1 LTFFTEPLESNL
13 SHLTGDL
20 PLLKLQKI
28 LIQGFKSFADKTE
41 LVFDGM
47 GVVTIVG
54 PNGCGKSNISDAI
67 AWVLG
72 EQSAK
77 SLRGG
82 RMEDVIFNGTRT
94 RLPLGLAEVTLTLV
108 DPETLKETGSP
119 VSDTAPENGNEQNA
133 QEASDSENLEE
144 MSAPIQVP
152 DGSAPS
158 PGVAI
163 AVRKKKRAKFQHK
176 PGELVVSRRLYRS
189 GDSEYMINGRQVRL
203 RDVQDIFMGTGL
215 GPDSYAIIE
224 QGRVGLILSSK
235 PSDRRSII
243 EEAAAITKFKSK
255 RKLAESKLEQARQN
269 LLRVNDITEEVSK
282 QLGSLKRQAAKARRY
297 RELRERMREI
307 AQILFYARA
316 LALNAS
322 MEQTEQQLTQL
333 TDDYQQKRWRL
344 EEGET
349 LYHRRNSELFNL
361 EEQLK
366 QLRQQLS
373 ELSLEME
380 RARQRVQFQNEQ
392 LRELDSRS
400 AENAIENDR
409 LEQQGRLFTEEIR
422 EKNELLQ
429 QITESF
435 VQMNT
440 RHEAEDARH
449 QALQQRVLE
458 MELARDDLRSELL
471 NCVGKAATLQ
481 NQLLQLDDL
490 DDRLKQTQTRL
501 AAERIEAITAQEQLM
516 QAQHSAERQQQEEER
531 QLSDLRERIA
541 SLSETLSALKE
552 EDAQSHKELLELK
565 ERHSSN
571 AHRLDSLQELATHHA
586 YSTEA
591 VRLLLSVAVESRE
604 GGFRTPGILADLIE
618 VEPAYETLV
627 EAFLRQELE
636 YVLVEAAST
645 AFEGIALLNK
655 TETGRSTFLVAANGL
670 ALATDNTEEVLTSL
684 MAQDPSLIPLR
695 NVLKI
700 PPDYEA
706 AARDALPQLDRTL
719 ITSSADRAQELAQ
732 QHPRLVFLSSDG
744 TVLQGRLISGG
755 GKASG
760 GHLSL
765 KREIRQLERNT
776 KTAYG
781 EIKSIEERIERLS
794 GSLQA
799 KESELSAVRIKNQD
813 LEKLLVGSELLG
825 KQIQNDVGRARQ
837 SQAQAD
843 LELRKIE
850 DEKRHNQ
857 TKRLQHQEEIAA
869 AEGRKAEIEHRIS
882 ADQEELRLIKEN
894 ALQDARKLSELRSE
908 LAAFRERKLAAEA
921 ELNRLTASLQD
932 CQERVSRLD
941 SQKNVWAE
949 QKKSIDESI
958 RQVEEVSFS
967 QAVRKASLEA
977 EIRSHENS
985 LAETRSTQLGLEEEL
1000 KLHRGELEEVQNRRM
1015 TLEIDRARLG
1025 SDFSHLQE
1033 TCSKEL
1039 GLRLDEIHLEV
1050 PPQFGDQELL
1060 QLDTDYLELTNK
1072 IDAMGPV
1079 NMMALEE
1086 HQECEERFQFLSTQ
1100 RKDLLD
1106 SIEDTSAAIKEIDE
1120 VCREQFREAFIAI
1133 NSHFQECFTA
1143 LFGGGHGEMK
1153 LLEEQDELE
1162 SGIEIIA
1169 QPPGKRLQNVLLLS
1183 GGEKALTAIALLL
1196 AIFKFQPSPFCV
1208 LDEVD
1213 APLDEVNNGRYSQ
1226 MIKSMSLGTQ
1236 FILITHSKKTM
1247 EIADTLYGVTMQ
1259 EPGISKLVSVQF
1271 Q

>member
-1 LTFFTEPLESNL
+1 M
-13 SHLTGDL
+13 
-20 PLLKLQKI
+20 LKLQRI

-41 LVFDGM
+41 LVFEGM
-47 GVVTIVG
+47 GVATIVG

-82 RMEDVIFNGTRT
+82 RMEDVIFNGTRA

-119 VSDTAPENGNEQNA
+119 AFNASPENSNEPNA
-133 QEASDSENLEE
+133 QDTGDSENPAETRTPLDVQE
-144 MSAPIQVP
+144 SAVP
-152 DGSAPS
+152 SSAA
-158 PGVAI
+158 AI
-163 AVRKKKRAKFQHK
+163 AVRKKKRPKFQHK

-243 EEAAAITKFKSK
+243 EEAAGITKFKSK

-282 QLGSLKRQAAKARRY
+282 QLGSLKRQASKARRY
-297 RELRERMREI
+297 GELREQMRELVRN
-307 AQILFYARA
+307 LFYFRA

-322 MEQTEQQLTQL
+322 TEQTERQLTQL
-333 TDDYQQKRWRL
+333 THNYQQKRGQL
-344 EEGET
+344 EECES
-349 LYHRRNSELFNL
+349 HHDSRNNQIFDL
-361 EEQLK
+361 EEQVK
-366 QLRQQLS
+366 QLREQLS
-373 ELSLEME
+373 ELSLEIE
-380 RARQRVQFQNEQ
+380 RGRQRVQFQKEQ
-392 LRELDSRS
+392 LEELDSRS
-400 AENAIENDR
+400 VENALEIER
-409 LEQQGRLFTEEIR
+409 LVQQVRSFTLEIGA
-422 EKNELLQ
+422 KNELLR
-429 QITESF
+429 QITENF
-435 VQMNT
+435 VQMNA

-449 QALQQRVLE
+449 QTLQQRVLE
-458 MELARDDLRSELL
+458 MESSGDELRTELL

-490 DDRLKQTQTRL
+490 DERLTQAQTRL
-501 AAERIEAITAQEQLM
+501 IEERTRAIEVQEQL
-516 QAQHSAERQQQEEER
+516 QRAQHSAERQRREQEA
-531 QLSDLRERIA
+531 QLSELSQKLA

-552 EDAQSHKELLELK
+552 EDTQTRKKLQELK

-571 AHRLDSLQELATHHA
+571 THRLDSLQELATHHA

-604 GGFRTPGILADLIE
+604 DGFRTPGILADLIE

-627 EAFLRQELE
+627 EAFLKQELE
-636 YVLVEAAST
+636 YVLVEST
-645 AFEGIALLNK
+645 SSAFEGIALLNK
-655 TETGRSTFLVAANGL
+655 TEAGRSTFLLTANGL
-670 ALATDNTEEVLTSL
+670 ASAVDSEAAATSL
-684 MAQDPSLIPLR
+684 IAQHPSLIPLR
-695 NVLKI
+695 NVLRI
-700 PPDYEA
+700 PAEYEA
-706 AARDALPQLDRTL
+706 AARAALPQLDRTL
-719 ITSSADRAQELAQ
+719 IAATTDQAQELARHYPQ
-732 QHPRLVFLSSDG
+732 LIFLNSDG

-776 KTAYG
+776 KMTQG
-781 EIKSIEERIERLS
+781 ETKSLEERIEILS
-794 GSLQA
+794 ASLQT
-799 KESELSAVRIKNQD
+799 KESELHAVRTEAQE
-813 LEKLLVGSELLG
+813 LEKSMVGSELLG
-825 KQIQNDVGRARQ
+825 KQILNDLNRTRESQLRAE
-837 SQAQAD
+837 
-843 LELRKIE
+843 LELQRFD
-850 DEKRHNQ
+850 DEMRRNQ
-857 TKRLQHQEEIAA
+857 TKRVQHQQEIAA
-869 AEGRKAEIEHRIS
+869 AEGRKAEIESRIS
-882 ADQEELRLIKEN
+882 AEMEDLRLLKEN
-894 ALQDARKLSELRSE
+894 TLQDARKLSELRSE
-908 LAAFRERKLAAEA
+908 LAAFRERKLGAEA
-921 ELNRLTASLQD
+921 ELNRLTGSLRD
-932 CQERVSRLD
+932 CQERVSRLE
-941 SQKNVWAE
+941 SQKNAWAE
-949 QKKSIDESI
+949 QTKSIQESI
-958 RQVEEVSFS
+958 RQVEEVLFS

-977 EIRSHENS
+977 EIRSQENGLVES
-985 LAETRSTQLGLEEEL
+985 RSTQLALEEEL
-1000 KLHRGELEEVQNRRM
+1000 KLHRGELEDIQNRRM
-1015 TLEIDRARLG
+1015 ELEIDRAKLR

-1033 TCSKEL
+1033 TCAKEL

-1050 PPQFGDQELL
+1050 PLQFGDQELL
-1060 QLDTDYLELTNK
+1060 QLDAEYVELKNK

-1086 HQECEERFQFLSTQ
+1086 HQECEQRFQFLSTQ

-1106 SIEDTSAAIKEIDE
+1106 SIQDTSAAIAEIDQ

-1133 NSHFQECFTA
+1133 NSHFQECFTT

-1196 AIFKFQPSPFCV
+1196 AIFRFQPSPFCV

-1226 MIKSMSLGTQ
+1226 VIKSMSLGTQ

-1247 EIADTLYGVTMQ
+1247 EIADTFYGVTMQ

>member
-1 LTFFTEPLESNL
+1 M
-13 SHLTGDL
+13 
-20 PLLKLQKI
+20 LKLQKI

-41 LVFDGM
+41 LVFEGM
-47 GVVTIVG
+47 GVAMIVG

-108 DPETLKETGSP
+108 DPETLKEASLP
-119 VSDTAPENGNEQNA
+119 ALDTAPENGNEQNA
-133 QEASDSENLEE
+133 QETGDSDSPEE
-144 MSAPIQVP
+144 MTAPIQVQE
-152 DGSAPS
+152 GLAPS
-158 PGVAI
+158 PGAAI
-163 AVRKKKRAKFQHK
+163 AVRKKKRPKFQHK

-189 GDSEYMINGRQVRL
+189 GDSEYIINGRQVRL

-297 RELRERMREI
+297 RELRERMREL
-307 AQILFYARA
+307 ARDLFHARA

-333 TDDYQQKRWRL
+333 TDEHQQKRRQL
-344 EEGET
+344 EERET
-349 LYHRRNSELFNL
+349 LYHQGNTQIFNL

-366 QLRQQLS
+366 QLREQLS
-373 ELSLEME
+373 ELNLEIE
-380 RARQRVQFQNEQ
+380 RAKQRVQFQKEQ
-392 LRELDSRS
+392 LRELESRS
-400 AENAIENDR
+400 AENTLEIDR
-409 LEQQGRLFTEEIR
+409 LGQQGRLYAEEIG
-422 EKNELLQ
+422 EKNESLR
-429 QITESF
+429 QITEHF
-435 VQMNT
+435 VQMNS
-440 RHEAEDARH
+440 RHEAEDAQH
-449 QALQQRVLE
+449 QMLQQRVLE
-458 MELARDDLRSELL
+458 MESTSNELRSELL
-471 NCVGKAATLQ
+471 NCVGKAAALQ

-490 DDRLKQTQTRL
+490 DDRLEQSRARL
-501 AAERIEAITAQEQLM
+501 TAERTEAINAQQQLLE
-516 QAQHSAERQQQEEER
+516 AQRSAARQQQEEEK
-531 QLSDLRERIA
+531 QLSELRERIS

-552 EDAQSHKELLELK
+552 EDAKTHKELLELK

-571 AHRLDSLQELATHHA
+571 AHRLDSLLELAAHHA

-591 VRLLLSVAVESRE
+591 VRLLLSVAAESRE
-604 GGFRTPGILADLIE
+604 DGFRTPGILADLIE
-618 VEPAYETLV
+618 VEPAYEALV
-627 EAFLRQELE
+627 EAFLKQELE
-636 YVLVEAAST
+636 YVLVESASS

-655 TETGRSTFLVAANGL
+655 TEAGRSTFLLSANGL
-670 ALATDNTEEVLTSL
+670 AFAPDNSEAIMTSL
-684 MAQDPSLIPLR
+684 TAQDPSLIPLR

-700 PPDYEA
+700 PPDYQA
-706 AARDALPQLDRTL
+706 AAREALPQLDRTL
-719 ITSSADRAQELAQ
+719 IISSSDRAQELARQ
-732 QHPRLVFLSSDG
+732 YPQLVFLNSDG

-776 KTAYG
+776 KTAHG
-781 EIKSIEERIERLS
+781 EIKSLEERIEKLS

-799 KESELSAVRIKNQD
+799 EESELSAVRVRAQE
-813 LEKLLVGSELLG
+813 LEKSLVGSELLG
-825 KQIQNDVGRARQ
+825 KQIQNDLIRAHQ
-837 SQAQAD
+837 SQTQAD
-843 LELRKIE
+843 LELQRIE
-850 DEKRHNQ
+850 DEKWQNQ
-857 TKRLQHQEEIAA
+857 TRRMQHQEEMTAT
-869 AEGRKAEIEHRIS
+869 EGRKAEIENRTS
-882 ADQEELRLIKEN
+882 TEQEELRLLKEN

-908 LAAFRERKLAAEA
+908 LATFRERKLAAEA
-921 ELNRLTASLQD
+921 ELNRLTGSLRD
-932 CQERVSRLD
+932 CQERISKLD
-941 SQKNVWAE
+941 SQKNAWAE
-949 QKKSIDESI
+949 QNKGIEEST
-958 RQVEEVSFS
+958 RQVEELLFG

-977 EIRSHENS
+977 EIRSHENGLS
-985 LAETRSTQLGLEEEL
+985 ETRSAQLGLEEEL
-1000 KLHRGELEEVQNRRM
+1000 KVHRGELEEIQNRRM
-1015 TLEIDRARLG
+1015 GLEIDRARLG

-1039 GLRLDEIHLEV
+1039 GLRLDEIRPEV

-1060 QLDTDYLELTNK
+1060 QLDTEYLELKNK

-1086 HQECEERFQFLSTQ
+1086 HQECEQRFQFLSTQ

-1106 SIEDTSAAIKEIDE
+1106 SIEDTSAAIKEIDL

-1133 NSHFQECFTA
+1133 NAHFQECFAA

-1153 LLEEQDELE
+1153 LMEEQDELE

-1226 MIKSMSLGTQ
+1226 MIKSMSVGTQ
-1236 FILITHSKKTM
+1236 FVLITHSKKTM

>member
-1 LTFFTEPLESNL
+1 
-13 SHLTGDL
+13 
-20 PLLKLQKI
+20 
-28 LIQGFKSFADKTE
+28 
-41 LVFDGM
+41 
-47 GVVTIVG
+47 
-54 PNGCGKSNISDAI
+54 
-67 AWVLG
+67 
-72 EQSAK
+72 
-77 SLRGG
+77 
-82 RMEDVIFNGTRT
+82 MEDVIFNGTRT

-108 DPETLKETGSP
+108 DPETLKEASLP
-119 VSDTAPENGNEQNA
+119 ALDTAPENGNERSA
-133 QEASDSENLEE
+133 QEAGDPDSAEE
-144 MSAPIQVP
+144 MTAPIQVQE
-152 DGSAPS
+152 GLAPS
-158 PGVAI
+158 PGAAV
-163 AVRKKKRAKFQHK
+163 AVRKKKRPKFQHK

-189 GDSEYMINGRQVRL
+189 GDSEYIINGRQVRL

-243 EEAAAITKFKSK
+243 EEAAGITKFKSK

-297 RELRERMREI
+297 RELRERMREL
-307 AQILFYARA
+307 ARDLFHARA

-333 TDDYQQKRWRL
+333 TDEHQQKRRQL
-344 EEGET
+344 EERET
-349 LYHRRNSELFNL
+349 LYHRGNTEIFNL

-366 QLRQQLS
+366 QLREQLS
-373 ELSLEME
+373 ELNLEIE
-380 RARQRVQFQNEQ
+380 RAKQRVQFQKEQ
-392 LRELDSRS
+392 LRELESRS
-400 AENAIENDR
+400 AENTLEIDR
-409 LEQQGRLFTEEIR
+409 LGQQGRLYAEEIG
-422 EKNELLQ
+422 EKNESLR
-429 QITESF
+429 QITEHF
-435 VQMNT
+435 VQMNS
-440 RHEAEDARH
+440 RHEAEDTQH
-449 QALQQRVLE
+449 QILQQRVLE
-458 MELARDDLRSELL
+458 MESTGDELRSELL
-471 NCVGKAATLQ
+471 NCVGKAAALR

-490 DDRLKQTQTRL
+490 DDRLEQSWARL
-501 AAERIEAITAQEQLM
+501 TAERTEAIKTQRQLWEAQQ
-516 QAQHSAERQQQEEER
+516 SAARQQQEEEK
-531 QLSDLRERIA
+531 QLSELRERIS
-541 SLSETLSALKE
+541 SLSKTLSALKE
-552 EDAQSHKELLELK
+552 EDAQTHKELLELK

-571 AHRLDSLQELATHHA
+571 AHRLDSLQELAAHHA

-591 VRLLLSVAVESRE
+591 VRLLLSVAAESRE
-604 GGFRTPGILADLIE
+604 DGFRTPGILADLIE
-618 VEPAYETLV
+618 VEPAYEGLV
-627 EAFLRQELE
+627 EAFLKQELE
-636 YVLVEAAST
+636 YVLVESAAS

-655 TETGRSTFLVAANGL
+655 TEAGRSTFLLSANGL
-670 ALATDNTEEVLTSL
+670 ALAADNSEATVTSL
-684 MAQDPSLIPLR
+684 TAQDPSLIPLR
-695 NVLKI
+695 NVVKI

-706 AARDALPQLDRTL
+706 AAREALPQLDRTL
-719 ITSSADRAQELAQ
+719 ITSSSDRAQELAWQ
-732 QHPRLVFLSSDG
+732 YPQLVFLNSDG

-755 GKASG
+755 GRASG

-776 KTAYG
+776 KTAHS
-781 EIKSIEERIERLS
+781 EIKSLEERIERLS
-794 GSLQA
+794 GALQA
-799 KESELSAVRIKNQD
+799 KESELSAVRVSAQE
-813 LEKLLVGSELLG
+813 LEKSLVGSELLA
-825 KQIQNDVGRARQ
+825 KQIQNDVSRAQQ
-837 SQAQAD
+837 SQTQAD
-843 LELRKIE
+843 LELQRIE
-850 DEKRHNQ
+850 DEKHQNQ
-857 TKRLQHQEEIAA
+857 IRRIQHQEEMTAT
-869 AEGRKAEIEHRIS
+869 EGRKAEIENRTS
-882 ADQEELRLIKEN
+882 TEQEELRLLKEN

-908 LAAFRERKLAAEA
+908 LATFRERKLAAEA
-921 ELNRLTASLQD
+921 ELNRLTGSLRD
-932 CQERVSRLD
+932 CQERISKLD
-941 SQKNVWAE
+941 SQKNAWAE

-958 RQVEEVSFS
+958 RQVEELLFG

-977 EIRSHENS
+977 EIRSHENGLS
-985 LAETRSTQLGLEEEL
+985 ETRSAQLGLEEEL
-1000 KLHRGELEEVQNRRM
+1000 KVHRGELEEIQHRRM
-1015 TLEIDRARLG
+1015 GLEIDRARLG

-1039 GLRLDEIHLEV
+1039 GLRLDEIHPEV
-1050 PPQFGDQELL
+1050 LPQFGDQELL
-1060 QLDTDYLELTNK
+1060 QLDTEYLELKNK

-1086 HQECEERFQFLSTQ
+1086 HQECEQRFQFLSTQ

-1106 SIEDTSAAIKEIDE
+1106 SIEDTSAAIKEIDL

-1133 NSHFQECFTA
+1133 NAHFQDCFTA

-1153 LLEEQDELE
+1153 LLEEEDELE

-1226 MIKSMSLGTQ
+1226 MIKSMSVGTQ
-1236 FILITHSKKTM
+1236 FVLITHSKKTM